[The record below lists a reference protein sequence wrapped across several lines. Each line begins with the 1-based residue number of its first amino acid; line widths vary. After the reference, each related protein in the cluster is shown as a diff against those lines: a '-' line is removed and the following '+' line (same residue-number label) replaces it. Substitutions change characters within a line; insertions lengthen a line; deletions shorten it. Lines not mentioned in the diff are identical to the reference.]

1 MPLRRFA
8 LTLIAAGALGRFFL
22 TSAPDAD
29 AASRGL
35 KFWAAEYRV
44 YYMPGEVDAD
54 GVLGPA
60 KARLVIKG
68 RASAYG
74 GDKVDF
80 KWTEPDA
87 VRWLPILQVCGGGQG
102 KLSGH
107 ISSQTDQTDDRGI
120 EGSGPID
127 ELDCRIILK

>member
-1 MPLRRFA
+1 MPFRRFA
-8 LTLIAAGALGRFFL
+8 LTLIAAGALGSLFL
-22 TSAPDAD
+22 TSATDAD
-29 AASRGL
+29 AATSGL

-44 YYMPGEVDAD
+44 FYTPGAVDAE

-87 VRWLPILQVCGGGQG
+87 IRWLPILQVCGGGQG
-102 KLSGH
+102 KLSGY
-107 ISSQTDQTDDRGI
+107 ISSQTDQTADRGI
-120 EGSGPID
+120 EGSGPIE
-127 ELDCRIILK
+127 ELDCRVILK